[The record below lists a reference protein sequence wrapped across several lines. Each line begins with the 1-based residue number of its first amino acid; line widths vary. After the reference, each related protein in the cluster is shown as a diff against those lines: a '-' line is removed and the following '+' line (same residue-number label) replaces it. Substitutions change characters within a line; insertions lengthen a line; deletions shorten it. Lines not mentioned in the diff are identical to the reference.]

1 MDPWGTVK
9 MRPTEGQAPF
19 PHALRYSQTRAESWG
34 RASLGHREFAWG
46 NVASELCQER
56 QFTTSLC
63 SSAVNC
69 PHACRSH
76 LRQNHPAVAKG
87 CLSVPLCVSWSSYRR
102 SLPLLTSEHK
112 LQLILFPRPHVSM
125 PPNIWG
131 CCRIPRTRRNTPRTS
146 HTSEQVKASVSHNSC
161 PTCFSLTVTHSQ
173 ALDTHICVCAYPATH
188 ECTLLSSCPLPFRSL
203 ESSHVVLCKSI
214 P

>member
-1 MDPWGTVK
+1 

-19 PHALRYSQTRAESWG
+19 PHALRYSQTRVESWG

-56 QFTTSLC
+56 QFTTPLC

-87 CLSVPLCVSWSSYRR
+87 CLSASPG
-102 SLPLLTSEHK
+102 LLQQIFASPDLRAQAAAHS
-112 LQLILFPRPHVSM
+112 IPSAPRPHAPKHLGVLPHSSYQEKHATHFSHLRASKGFCFTQLM
-125 PPNIWG
+125 PDLLLTHGHTLPG
-131 CCRIPRTRRNTPRTS
+131 SGHAHLCVCIPS
-146 HTSEQVKASVSHNSC
+146 HTRMHTLKLVPSSFPLTRKF
-161 PTCFSLTVTHSQ
+161 TCCSM
-173 ALDTHICVCAYPATH
+173 
-188 ECTLLSSCPLPFRSL
+188 
-203 ESSHVVLCKSI
+203 
-214 P
+214 